1 MPDEAAEII
10 AQCEE
15 RLIQKKVITEPFT
28 ATQIQGG
35 ILKEYLIEEDY
46 LAPQKVNSTN
56 LYVGQNLPVK
66 HQISLHRTTLVV
78 GGKHIKVKYTI
89 LLTEKR
95 TDRGLSFGVTGDD

>member
-15 RLIQKKVITEPFT
+15 RLIQEKVITEPFT

-46 LAPQKVNSTN
+46 LVPQKVNLTN
-56 LYVGQNLPVK
+56 L
-66 HQISLHRTTLVV
+66 
-78 GGKHIKVKYTI
+78 
-89 LLTEKR
+89 
-95 TDRGLSFGVTGDD
+95 